1 MRLTRSI
8 VATAGLAISAGALA
22 QSFNVDLNLASG
34 VGSGVPA
41 STFGGAAA
49 QPGVWNSV
57 SSASPATVGLLDLN
71 GNLSVAT
78 LSRATNGFFA
88 SKPHS
93 GTTGDTERLL
103 DDVQVAQGNET
114 LTYTFNNLAA
124 GTYLLYTYGGE
135 VSYGAATRV
144 TVSGTSG
151 VDIQDVDGDN
161 SNSLFPGLSF
171 TAHGKTVAA
180 GGSLTV
186 VVSNSAF
193 GADCYVAGFQLRK
206 IDSVRARI
214 YVDKNTSAT
223 AETGASWGGAYR
235 DPQQALKLA
244 SLAGGANFDI
254 WTANAIYTP
263 TAGTTRTVSF
273 VIPTGVIFRGGF
285 SGSETSLA
293 QRPNPRANPTYLSGG
308 IGGASNT
315 DNSFTVVDA
324 SNTSFS
330 TLVEGFFITSGYGNQ
345 VGGNDGKGAG
355 VKMVNGF
362 ANFRSCNII
371 NNTATFAG
379 AGVYASGGGPTF
391 VDCIFYNNTNNNGE
405 GGAVHYANATSIFD
419 LWNCTFLGNYSAG
432 PGGGVELLN
441 TSGRV
446 VNCVF
451 SGNTSSFPGGGLYV
465 SGANADALVINS
477 TFANN
482 GSSQNGGGIVCRS
495 GGNLNLRNSI
505 VYGNTDAFS
514 ATAEGR
520 NVAIEG
526 VGSGTT
532 YSLQYSTIEGFSS
545 LAGTACNALN
555 PQFVNAAGPDGVPG
569 NFDDNLR
576 LKPISPMI
584 NAGSVSLLINDF
596 FDVNGNGVTGEQ
608 LPIDLDGHPRR
619 VVAAAVAPTGSGPA
633 PFVDRGAYEYVPACV
648 GDTDSD
654 GDVDFADLNNVLST
668 YGQSGFGLPG
678 DVNGDNVVN
687 FLDLNIVLSAYGTTC

>member
-1 MRLTRSI
+1 MRLTRI
-8 VATAGLAISAGALA
+8 IIATAGLAVSAGATA
-22 QSFNVDLNLASG
+22 QSFNIDLN
-34 VGSGVPA
+34 VGSGAGAGAPTSA
-41 STFGGAAA
+41 FGGAAA

-57 SSASPATVGLLDLN
+57 TSASPLAVGLLDLN
-71 GNLSVAT
+71 GNLSAAT
-78 LSRATNGFFA
+78 LSRASNGFFA
-88 SKPHS
+88 NKPHS
-93 GTTGDTERLL
+93 LTSGDTERLL

-144 TVSGTSG
+144 TVTGSMG
-151 VDIQDVDGDN
+151 VDIQSVDGDN
-161 SNSLFPGLSF
+161 SNSLFPGRSF
-171 TAHGKTVAA
+171 TIHGKTVAA

-193 GADCYVAGFQLRK
+193 DADCYVAGFQLRK
-206 IDSVRARI
+206 IDGVRARI
-214 YVDKNTSAT
+214 YVDKNTPAT
-223 AETGASWGGAYR
+223 AETGSSWGAAYR
-235 DPQQALKLA
+235 DPQQALQIA
-244 SLAGGANFDI
+244 SMAWGGNFDI
-254 WTANAIYTP
+254 WTANGIYTP

-273 VIPTGVIFRGGF
+273 VVPSGVIFRGGF
-285 SGSETSLA
+285 AGSETSLA
-293 QRPNPRANPTYLSGG
+293 QRTNPRANPTYLSGG

-330 TLVEGFFITSGYGNQ
+330 TLVEGFYITSGYGNQ

-371 NNTATFAG
+371 NNTASFAG

-391 VDCIFYNNTNNNGE
+391 VDCIFYNNNNNGE
-405 GGAVHYANATSIFD
+405 GGAVHYANANSIFD

-451 SGNTSSFPGGGLYV
+451 SGNTSSFPGGGLYA
-465 SGANADALVINS
+465 SGASANALVINS

-482 GSSQNGGGIVCRS
+482 GSSQYGGGMVCRNGGS
-495 GGNLNLRNSI
+495 LTLRNSI
-505 VYGNTDAFS
+505 VFSNNDSFS

-520 NVAIEG
+520 NVTIEG

-545 LAGTACNALN
+545 LVGTACNGLA
-555 PQFVNAAGPDGVPG
+555 PQFVNAAGPDGVAG

-576 LKPISPMI
+576 LKSNSPMI
-584 NAGSVSLLINDF
+584 NAGSVGLLINDF

-608 LPIDLDGHPRR
+608 LPIDLDGNPRR

-633 PFVDRGAYEYVPACV
+633 PYVDRGAYEYVPPCV
-648 GDTDSD
+648 GDTDRD
-654 GDVDFADLNNVLST
+654 GDVDFADLNNVLSG